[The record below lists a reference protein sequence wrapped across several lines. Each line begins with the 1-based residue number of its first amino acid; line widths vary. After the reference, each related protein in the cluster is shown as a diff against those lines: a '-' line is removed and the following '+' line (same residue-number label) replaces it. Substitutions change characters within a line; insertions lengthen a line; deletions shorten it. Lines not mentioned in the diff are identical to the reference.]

1 MQFSNHFRRSR
12 KQAHY
17 HSNNKL
23 NEMFFKNTHAKPKVH
38 FWIPSLLASKP
49 FSKKGNYNQNIHT
62 VSKNSDGSRGPA
74 PFDVGILGSV
84 LWGSIARALAC
95 SPTTTRTYLW
105 SVAGLHWVFGRH
117 RACCGV
123 DRVADTSSRTN
134 RTLAGSCTSSRR
146 PSKTTRPGRLR
157 PPWRRFPGRTCTWNE
172 PAPEV
177 YR

>member
-1 MQFSNHFRRSR
+1 MRCFSRILMQNRRFIFGSHRCWHRNPFPRKGIIIKTYTHF
-12 KQAHY
+12 
-17 HSNNKL
+17 
-23 NEMFFKNTHAKPKVH
+23 PKTRTGAV
-38 FWIPSLLASKP
+38 ASP
-49 FSKKGNYNQNIHT
+49 L
-62 VSKNSDGSRGPA
+62 
-74 PFDVGILGSV
+74 FDVGILGSV

-146 PSKTTRPGRLR
+146 PSKTTRPGRPR